1 MFDEFDRI
9 ERKLA
14 EFERKAARIEEEWIR
29 EQEREARQAS
39 HYADFT
45 DLERDE
51 QWTPNSRVRPTSGS
65 ILPVIAEVEK
75 YIKMLEEKLA
85 AVRAA
90 GGDPNEAAA
99 LERELKA
106 ARRILQWIKAPL
118 PW

>member
-51 QWTPNSRVRPTSGS
+51 QGALGGRMRSTTGS
-65 ILPVIAEVEK
+65 TLPVIAEVEK
-75 YIKMLEEKLA
+75 YIKMLEKKLA

-90 GGDPNEAAA
+90 GGDPSEAAI

>member
-14 EFERKAARIEEEWIR
+14 ELERKAACIEEEWIR

-65 ILPVIAEVEK
+65 VPVIAEVER
-75 YIKMLEEKLA
+75 YIRMLEERLA

-90 GGDPNEAAA
+90 GGDPSEAAA

-106 ARRILQWIKAPL
+106 ARRILRWIKAPL